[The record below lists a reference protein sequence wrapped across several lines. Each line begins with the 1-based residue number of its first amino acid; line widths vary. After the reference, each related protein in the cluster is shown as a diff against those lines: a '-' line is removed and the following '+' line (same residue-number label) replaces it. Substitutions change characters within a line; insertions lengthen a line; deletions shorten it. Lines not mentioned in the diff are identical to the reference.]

1 MTAYKSE
8 TLKAAQDAA
17 KAIDKDDSELMKT
30 VDKAIARAKAE
41 KAMRDKPLR
50 DDQVRDGVKAVAEVV
65 NKWGTSQFTAREI
78 GKMIGYPEAFV
89 AKVIAEMEAE

>member
-1 MTAYKSE
+1 MSDYKSE

-17 KAIDKDDSELMKT
+17 KSDLELVKT
-30 VDKAIARAKAE
+30 VDKAIAKAKVE
-41 KAMRDKPLR
+41 KAAKEKELR
-50 DDQVRDGVKAVAEVV
+50 PDQIRDGVKAVADVV
-65 NKWGTSQFTAREI
+65 NEFGTYRFTAREI

>member
-1 MTAYKSE
+1 MSDYKSE

-17 KAIDKDDSELMKT
+17 KAIDKSDLELVKT
-30 VDKAIARAKAE
+30 VDAAIVKAKAE
-41 KAMRDKPLR
+41 KAAKEKELR
-50 DDQVRDGVKAVAEVV
+50 PDQIRDGVKAVAEKI
-65 NKWGTSQFTAREI
+65 NEFGTNAFTAREI

>member
-1 MTAYKSE
+1 MSYKST
-8 TLKAAQDAA
+8 TLSAAQDAA
-17 KAIDKDDSELMKT
+17 KAIDKDDTELMKT
-30 VDKAIARAKAE
+30 VDKAIAKAKVE
-41 KAMRDKPLR
+41 KAAKEKELR
-50 DDQVRDGVKAVAEVV
+50 PDQIRDGVKAVAEVV